1 MPIESN
7 SAKKEGTSS
16 GGEQSAK
23 KRKTV
28 KMVEK
33 LFQRAKRERAK
44 YDKDWVENY
53 KFFRGNQWT
62 EKRPS
67 YRHSEVLN
75 FVHAAIQTIVPILTD
90 RRPNIEAL
98 PENPSDFEFA
108 EILTQVLR
116 GKWDRETWGQIVAE
130 GIVDAC
136 IYGTAISEQP
146 WNPDLLDGLGDY
158 EFKTVDPMYVYPAP
172 DSHDINSDNNDFLI
186 IAKPTDINEVKRKYP
201 KAAHNIKSDIS
212 DVDLAKTAKTD
223 MDDYRIRSASDN
235 MSLVQGERPQDA
247 EQTDKIL
254 LITAWIKDETLIE
267 EEIQEKSEDGSIK
280 KGFRT
285 KKKYPNGRK
294 IVIGSNQLLE
304 DDHNEY
310 LDGKFPYA
318 KLVDYIMPR
327 EFWGQGEVE
336 QLKGPQQLINKLM
349 SYTMD
354 VISLMGNPV
363 WKNPTGSGVFS
374 ESLTNQPGLVID
386 HIDGFEPKRE
396 QGENVQPSI
405 FQAFDRLRDVFDTI
419 SGVNEVTQGAQ
430 PRNASGVAIDSLME
444 AAQTKIRLK
453 GRNVEAWLTAVGQQF
468 ASRILQFYSIPRI
481 IRITE
486 NENAAKY
493 FKIAI
498 DTVTDEAGEAH
509 HVATVQKFE
518 NQPVEQ
524 EGAEPPLIG
533 QPVEAAEQQ
542 LVAQAPMQFEIK
554 GNLDIRITIG
564 TSLPHAK
571 AKKEERANQLYQLG
585 IYDVEDLLTDLEHP
599 RQAKILEK
607 FNQRQFEAAQAE
619 AQAAALQRQPGA
631 TALQTPNPGV

>member
-1 MPIESN
+1 MPIESD
-7 SAKKEGTSS
+7 SSKKEGTTSD
-16 GGEQSAK
+16 GEQGEKA
-23 KRKTV
+23 RKTV
-28 KMVEK
+28 KMVED
-33 LFQRAKRERAK
+33 LFQRAKRARAN
-44 YDKDWVENY
+44 YDTDWIENY
-53 KFFRGNQWT
+53 KFFRGRQWT

-75 FVHAAIQTIVPILTD
+75 FIHAAIQTIVPILTD
-90 RRPNIEAL
+90 RRPNIETV
-98 PENPSDFEFA
+98 PENPSDFEFS
-108 EILTQVLR
+108 EIMTQVLR
-116 GKWDRETWGQIVAE
+116 GKWDRESWGQIVAE

-146 WNPDLLDGLGDY
+146 WNPDLLSGLGDY

-172 DSHDINSDNNDFLI
+172 DSHDVNSENNDYFI
-186 IAKPTDINEVKRKYP
+186 IAKPHDLNEVKRKYP
-201 KAAHNIKSDIS
+201 KRAHKLKSDIS
-212 DVDLAKTAKTD
+212 DVDMSKTAKID
-223 MDDYRIRSASDN
+223 MDDFRVRSASDN
-235 MSLVQGERPQDA
+235 LSLVQGERPMDSDQPN
-247 EQTDKIL
+247 KVL
-254 LITAWIKDETLIE
+254 LITAWIRDETLIE
-267 EEIQEKSEDGSIK
+267 EEIKTKSEDGSLK

-294 IVIGSNQLLE
+294 VVIAAGQMLE
-304 DDHNEY
+304 DGENEY

-405 FQAFDRLRDVFDTI
+405 FQAFDRLREVFDTI

-444 AAQTKIRLK
+444 ASQTKIRLK
-453 GRNVEAWLTAVGQQF
+453 SRNVEAWLTAVGQQMG
-468 ASRILQFYSIPRI
+468 SRILQFYSIPRI
-481 IRITE
+481 VRITE

-498 DTVTDEAGEAH
+498 DEVTDESGEAQQRI
-509 HVATVQKFE
+509 ATVQQFDSVE
-518 NQPVEQ
+518 DESGNQQMIP
-524 EGAEPPLIG
+524 GEP
-533 QPVEAAEQQ
+533 Q
-542 LVAQAPMQFEIK
+542 QFEIK
-554 GNLDIRITIG
+554 GNLDVRITIG
-564 TSLPHAK
+564 TSLPFAK
-571 AKKEERANQLYQLG
+571 AKREERARELYSQG
-585 IYDVEDLLTDLEHP
+585 IYDVEDYLTDLEHP
-599 RQAKILEK
+599 RKEKILEK

-619 AQAAALQRQPGA
+619 AQAAALAGQPGA
-631 TALQTPNPGV
+631 SALQTPTQGV

>member
-1 MPIESN
+1 MPIESD
-7 SAKKEGTSS
+7 SSKKEGTTSD
-16 GGEQSAK
+16 GEQGEKA
-23 KRKTV
+23 RKTV
-28 KMVEK
+28 KMVED
-33 LFQRAKRERAK
+33 LFQRAKRARAN
-44 YDKDWVENY
+44 YDTDWIENY
-53 KFFRGNQWT
+53 KFFRGRQWT

-75 FVHAAIQTIVPILTD
+75 FIHAAIQTIVPILTD
-90 RRPNIEAL
+90 RRPNIETV
-98 PENPSDFEFA
+98 PENPSDFEFS
-108 EILTQVLR
+108 EIMTQVLR
-116 GKWDRETWGQIVAE
+116 GKWDRESWGQIVAE

-146 WNPDLLDGLGDY
+146 WNPDLLSGLGDY

-172 DSHDINSDNNDFLI
+172 ESHDINSENNDYLI
-186 IAKPTDINEVKRKYP
+186 IAKPHDLNEIKRKYP
-201 KAAHNIKSDIS
+201 KRAHKLKSDIS
-212 DVDLAKTAKTD
+212 DVDMSKTAKID
-223 MDDYRIRSASDN
+223 MDDFRVRSASDN
-235 MSLVQGERPQDA
+235 LSLVQGERPMDSDQPN
-247 EQTDKIL
+247 KIL
-254 LITAWIKDETLIE
+254 LITAWIRDETLIE
-267 EEIQEKSEDGSIK
+267 EEIKTKSEDGTLK

-294 IVIGSNQLLE
+294 IVLASGQLLE
-304 DDHNEY
+304 DGDNEY

-453 GRNVEAWLTAVGQQF
+453 SRNVEAWLTAVGQQMG
-468 ASRILQFYSIPRI
+468 SRILQFYSIPRI
-481 IRITE
+481 VRITE

-498 DTVTDEAGEAH
+498 DEVTDESGEAQRI
-509 HVATVQKFE
+509 ATVQQFDGVE
-518 NQPVEQ
+518 DEAGNQQMIP
-524 EGAEPPLIG
+524 GEP
-533 QPVEAAEQQ
+533 Q
-542 LVAQAPMQFEIK
+542 QFEIK
-554 GNLDIRITIG
+554 GNLDVRITIG
-564 TSLPHAK
+564 TSLPFAK
-571 AKKEERANQLYQLG
+571 AKREERARELYSQG
-585 IYDVEDLLTDLEHP
+585 IYDVEDYLTDLEHP
-599 RQAKILEK
+599 RKEKILEK

-619 AQAAALQRQPGA
+619 AQAAALAGQPGA
-631 TALQTPNPGV
+631 MALQTPTQGV